1 MLCDMD
7 TDHHLGQNRALLRG
21 LAGSAG
27 SPGSRPGG
35 LTGSQPTD
43 TSCNL
48 ELTLRVISPT
58 GQGEIMT
65 LLEKERL

>member
-35 LTGSQPTD
+35 LTAS
-43 TSCNL
+43 
-48 ELTLRVISPT
+48 T
-58 GQGEIMT
+58 GREIFQCFSN
-65 LLEKERL
+65 